1 MRQVQL
7 RLPAPKRLHPSLWPL
22 PLDHARDLLDRQE
35 AHFKLGSGGR
45 DEAVVG
51 AYFCIEPVIRVST
64 IQLVSSGD
72 GDSGEE
78 DGRGTVKRAS
88 TCVGV

>member
-35 AHFKLGSGGR
+35 AHLEFGSGGR
-45 DEAVVG
+45 DETVVG
-51 AYFCIEPVIRVST
+51 ADFCVEPVFWVSAV
-64 IQLVSSGD
+64 QLVSSGHV
-72 GDSGEE
+72 DSGGE
-78 DGRGTVKRAS
+78 DGRGTGKSALM
-88 TCVGV
+88 CVGF